1 MTVAIQQTSTSM
13 NSPSTTSS
21 TSSKPATAEPQQLHT
36 DADNLLARIAFRN
49 RQIKELEAGNNEDK
63 EALQGLYDASLIP
76 EKYSHPDLP
85 IKATLKAYNRVVYSD
100 SCQDSI
106 AKLKEFDVIEGL
118 TTTKTTYSWTITERK
133 ETIK

>member
-1 MTVAIQQTSTSM
+1 MALQQTSTSM
-13 NSPSTTSS
+13 NSPSITSS
-21 TSSKPATAEPQQLHT
+21 TSSKPATAEPQQLHS

-63 EALQGLYDASLIP
+63 EALQSLYDASLIP

-85 IKATLKAYNRVVYSD
+85 IKATLKAYSRIVYSD
-100 SCQDSI
+100 T
-106 AKLKEFDVIEGL
+106 AKEQIEKIKEYDVIEGL
-118 TTTKTTYSWTITERK
+118 TTTKTTYSWTITQRK